1 MLLTTPGIVL
11 HSTKYSDTSLIV
23 KIFTEKC
30 GVRSFIV
37 KGAFNKKS
45 RFRASLFSPLALV
58 SITFDDR
65 NSDKLLYLKDVSR
78 TDVGAETLFDP
89 ARSSILMFYN
99 ELLYKL
105 LFDSGEDEVLFHFLQ
120 EEILKISETNVDL
133 VELPLRFMLRLSVVL
148 GFFPENNYSDKDCYF
163 SLKENR
169 FQSYYIDENEEI
181 PQAES
186 HYMSQLL
193 LSENVQ
199 TVARHTRNNLMHYLI
214 KYYRVH
220 NEQIRDIE
228 SVEILAS
235 VLH

>member
-23 KIFTEKC
+23 KIFTEKR
-30 GVRSFIV
+30 GVQSFIV
-37 KGAFNKKS
+37 KGAFSKKS
-45 RFRASLFSPLALV
+45 RFRASIFTPLALV
-58 SITFDDR
+58 SITYDDH
-65 NSDKLLYLKDVSR
+65 NSDRLLYLKDISR
-78 TDVGAETLFDP
+78 NDVGAEWSFDP

-105 LFDSGEDEVLFHFLQ
+105 LFDSGEDEVLFNFLQ
-120 EEILKISETNVDL
+120 EEILKISEPEVDL
-133 VELPLRFMLRLSVVL
+133 LELPLRFLLRLSVVL

-163 SLKENR
+163 SLSENR
-169 FQSYYIDENEEI
+169 FQSYYIDENDEI
-181 PQAES
+181 PQTES
-186 HYMSQLL
+186 RYMSQLL
-193 LSENVQ
+193 LSEATQQV
-199 TVARHTRNNLMHYLI
+199 TRHTRNNLLHYLI
-214 KYYRVH
+214 KYYQVH

>member
-23 KIFTEKC
+23 KIFTEKR
-30 GVRSFIV
+30 GVQSFIV
-37 KGAFNKKS
+37 KGAFSKKS
-45 RFRASLFSPLALV
+45 RFRASIFTPLALV
-58 SITFDDR
+58 SITYDDH
-65 NSDKLLYLKDVSR
+65 NSDRLLYLKDISR
-78 TDVGAETLFDP
+78 NDVGAEWSFDP

-105 LFDSGEDEVLFHFLQ
+105 LFDSGEDEVLFNFLQ
-120 EEILKISETNVDL
+120 EEILKISEPEVDL
-133 VELPLRFMLRLSVVL
+133 VELPLRFLLRLSVVL

-163 SLKENR
+163 SLSENR
-169 FQSYYIDENEEI
+169 FQSYYIDENDEI
-181 PQAES
+181 PQTES
-186 HYMSQLL
+186 RYMSQLL
-193 LSENVQ
+193 LSEATQQV
-199 TVARHTRNNLMHYLI
+199 TRHTRNNLLHYLI
-214 KYYRVH
+214 KYYQVH